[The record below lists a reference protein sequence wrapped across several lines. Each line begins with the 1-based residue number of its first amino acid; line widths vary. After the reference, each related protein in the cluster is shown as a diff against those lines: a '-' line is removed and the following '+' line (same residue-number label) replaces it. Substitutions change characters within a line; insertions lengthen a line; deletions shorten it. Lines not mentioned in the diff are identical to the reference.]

1 MSPLL
6 CVGKS
11 CRDGAQRRK
20 RRRRRRKS
28 PLLPLGDPPPR
39 PAKGGRSPES
49 GGHPGGAGLL
59 PGELPFGEEVR
70 EFLLEFDNEEI
81 LHVDWEKKQ
90 NVWRL
95 PDFQR
100 FTSFEV
106 QGALANIAV
115 MKNNMEVLMKRS
127 NRTRALNVAPS
138 ATVYPENAVELG
150 DPNVLICF
158 VDRFSP
164 PVLNVTWLKNNEVV
178 SKGVEETDFYPSVDN
193 TFRKFSY
200 LPFVAEQG
208 DIYVCQVEHWG
219 IPEGKMEKIWVSKAP
234 SPIPET
240 MENVLCALGLA
251 FGILGIIA
259 ATILFFK
266 AMRMNNRRGFI

>member
-1 MSPLL
+1 MEPRGGRGGGGGGRALCCLWATLL
-6 CVGKS
+6 L
-11 CRDGAQRRK
+11 A
-20 RRRRRRKS
+20 
-28 PLLPLGDPPPR
+28 PPR
-39 PAKGGRSPES
+39 
-49 GGHPGGAGLL
+49 GAGALKVEDTL
-59 PGELPFGEEVR
+59 VELDFFQESFPSEKKSG

-200 LPFVAEQG
+200 LPFVPEQG

-259 ATILFFK
+259 GTILFFK
-266 AMRMNNRRGFI
+266 AMRMNDRRGFI

>member
-1 MSPLL
+1 M
-6 CVGKS
+6 
-11 CRDGAQRRK
+11 QRRDD
-20 RRRRRRKS
+20 RSRRRKNVCLFRRLIRRCVHVLIM
-28 PLLPLGDPPPR
+28 LLAISRAVKSLCNNKNSAHALMYKQSFSHR
-39 PAKGGRSPES
+39 
-49 GGHPGGAGLL
+49 
-59 PGELPFGEEVR
+59 
-70 EFLLEFDNEEI
+70 
-81 LHVDWEKKQ
+81 EKKQ

-127 NRTRALNVAPS
+127 NRTRALNGRTREGKMPWNWGTPTSSS
-138 ATVYPENAVELG
+138 ALWTGSP
-150 DPNVLICF
+150 
-158 VDRFSP
+158 P
-164 PVLNVTWLKNNEVV
+164 PVLNVTWLKNKEVV

-200 LPFVAEQG
+200 LPFVPEQG

-259 ATILFFK
+259 GTILFFK
-266 AMRMNNRRGFI
+266 AMRMNDRRGFM

>member
-1 MSPLL
+1 SLSPSPAVEDTLVEL
-6 CVGKS
+6 DFFQESFPSEKKS
-11 CRDGAQRRK
+11 G
-20 RRRRRRKS
+20 
-28 PLLPLGDPPPR
+28 
-39 PAKGGRSPES
+39 
-49 GGHPGGAGLL
+49 
-59 PGELPFGEEVR
+59 

-106 QGALANIAV
+106 QGALANIGV
-115 MKNNMEVLMKRS
+115 VSWLL
-127 NRTRALNVAPS
+127 TRKTPQDPFLPPQRELS
-138 ATVYPENAVELG
+138 TVYPENAVELG

-178 SKGVEETDFYPSVDN
+178 SEGVEETDFYPSVDN
-193 TFRKFSY
+193 SFRKFSY
-200 LPFVAEQG
+200 LPFVPEQG

-219 IPEGKMEKIWVSKAP
+219 IPEGKMEKIWGKHRAP

-259 ATILFFK
+259 GTILFFK
-266 AMRMNNRRGFI
+266 AMRMNDRRGFM

>member
-1 MSPLL
+1 GRFSLILL
-6 CVGKS
+6 RGPKAS
-11 CRDGAQRRK
+11 L
-20 RRRRRRKS
+20 S
-28 PLLPLGDPPPR
+28 LSLPC
-39 PAKGGRSPES
+39 S
-49 GGHPGGAGLL
+49 GGHPGGKSG
-59 PGELPFGEEVR
+59 

-178 SKGVEETDFYPSVDN
+178 SEGVEETDFYPSVDN
-193 TFRKFSY
+193 SFRKFSY
-200 LPFVAEQG
+200 LPFVPEQG

-219 IPEGKMEKIWVSKAP
+219 IPEGKMEKIW
-234 SPIPET
+234 ET

-251 FGILGIIA
+251 FGILGIHPSGVSLIPKRIHPA
-259 ATILFFK
+259 FGGSLVAKRPQTPFSST
-266 AMRMNNRRGFI
+266 

>member
-1 MSPLL
+1 MDPRGGRALCCLWATLL
-6 CVGKS
+6 L
-11 CRDGAQRRK
+11 A
-20 RRRRRRKS
+20 
-28 PLLPLGDPPPR
+28 PPR
-39 PAKGGRSPES
+39 AGALKVEDTLVELDFFQES
-49 GGHPGGAGLL
+49 FPSEKKSG
-59 PGELPFGEEVR
+59 

-127 NRTRALNVAPS
+127 NRTRALNV
-138 ATVYPENAVELG
+138 
-150 DPNVLICF
+150 
-158 VDRFSP
+158 
-164 PVLNVTWLKNNEVV
+164 
-178 SKGVEETDFYPSVDN
+178 
-193 TFRKFSY
+193 
-200 LPFVAEQG
+200 
-208 DIYVCQVEHWG
+208 
-219 IPEGKMEKIWVSKAP
+219 SKAP

-259 ATILFFK
+259 GTILFFK
-266 AMRMNNRRGFI
+266 AMRMNGRRGLI

>member
-1 MSPLL
+1 MAADAVS
-6 CVGKS
+6 S
-11 CRDGAQRRK
+11 C
-20 RRRRRRKS
+20 
-28 PLLPLGDPPPR
+28 PR
-39 PAKGGRSPES
+39 
-49 GGHPGGAGLL
+49 
-59 PGELPFGEEVR
+59 
-70 EFLLEFDNEEI
+70 
-81 LHVDWEKKQ
+81 EKKQ

-138 ATVYPENAVELG
+138 ATVYPENAMELG
-150 DPNVLICF
+150 DPNILICF

-164 PVLNVTWLKNNEVV
+164 PVLNVTWLKNKEVV

-200 LPFVAEQG
+200 LPFVPEQG

-259 ATILFFK
+259 GTILFFK
-266 AMRMNNRRGFI
+266 AMRMNDRRGFI

>member
-1 MSPLL
+1 M
-6 CVGKS
+6 CVN
-11 CRDGAQRRK
+11 
-20 RRRRRRKS
+20 
-28 PLLPLGDPPPR
+28 
-39 PAKGGRSPES
+39 
-49 GGHPGGAGLL
+49 GAGSPSSCCGVLKPPSL
-59 PGELPFGEEVR
+59 SPSPAVEDTLVELDFFQESFPSEKKSG

-178 SKGVEETDFYPSVDN
+178 SEGVEETDFYPSVDN
-193 TFRKFSY
+193 SFRKFSY
-200 LPFVAEQG
+200 LPFVPEQG

-219 IPEGKMEKIWVSKAP
+219 IPEGKMEKIWGKHRAP

-259 ATILFFK
+259 GTILFFK
-266 AMRMNNRRGFI
+266 AMRMNDRRGFM